1 MVAGIDFTKLLQD
14 PNMLMA
20 IGDMGQ
26 SIGAG
31 EPMSEALNPSGL
43 INRIQ
48 NQKAIGDMMRQ
59 ILAQGGGQPTAPPN
73 TSGTTTPPSDSASTN
88 SGVDM
93 MAEWQ
98 KLITPTPIGTPGPD
112 KVDWSQTA
120 DGTTMKVTSPSANN
134 LATFGKNVPPE
145 AMTATP
151 PTQSGGS
158 PGANPFFKT
167 LLGLE

>member
-48 NQKAIGDMMRQ
+48 NQKAVGDMMRQ
-59 ILAQGGGQPTAPPN
+59 ILAQGGGQLTAPPN
-73 TSGTTTPPSDSASTN
+73 TSGTTPPSDSASTN

-93 MAEWQ
+93 MSEWQ

-120 DGTTMKVTSPSANN
+120 DGTTMKVTSPSAKN

-151 PTQSGGS
+151 PPPSGGS